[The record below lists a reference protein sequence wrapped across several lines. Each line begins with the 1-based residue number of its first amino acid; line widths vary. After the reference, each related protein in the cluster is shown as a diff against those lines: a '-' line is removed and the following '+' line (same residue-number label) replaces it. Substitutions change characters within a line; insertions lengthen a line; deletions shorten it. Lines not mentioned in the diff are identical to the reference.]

1 MEASFNSNS
10 EVKFRQNLMQE
21 KHANHNKKIIYTRKK
36 ISLRL
41 VLDISQ
47 GRCFYTERIH
57 LLVHLFKKKIQKLR
71 L

>member
-36 ISLRL
+36 NKLKASLRY
-41 VLDISQ
+41 ITRSM
-47 GRCFYTERIH
+47 
-57 LLVHLFKKKIQKLR
+57 LLYRKNSFITASI
-71 L
+71 